1 MVLKVQGGVERW
13 VAINLPSTV
22 NFVHA
27 LYIFTSHNSATDT
40 CTLTHWGIGMRI
52 KRTVYFLN
60 QGSMTTKHIERNLIR
75 GDMEAQGMSNFGNL
89 TLEMF
94 RFRLLLCIL
103 RWGIFFYV
111 WFLVLFLGPVYL
123 TV

>member
-60 QGSMTTKHIERNLIR
+60 QGSMTTNYIERNLIR

-94 RFRLLLCIL
+94 RFGLLLCIL
-103 RWGIFFYV
+103 RWGMFFKSGS
-111 WFLVLFLGPVYL
+111 LFYSWGPF
-123 TV
+123 T